1 MFQGSSP
8 KNQKK
13 KTKEKRARAPCAWC
27 SAGVCAGL
35 DRHVEPPVWA
45 VEGGSWPG
53 DSWAQEGGGADGA
66 SVLLSP
72 REAHGAGA
80 GGAPGLPAAARLL
93 QCVSSGPQPFLC
105 VRSQALGTKPW
116 FEEHSRAVELEG
128 LAACEGAY
136 SHKYSTLSP
145 IGSGAFG
152 SVWTAVDKEANKEVP
167 GAAAAPWRPTPGVS
181 RHLRS
186 LAKLRAGRQLPY
198 LHQSWV

>member
-1 MFQGSSP
+1 MRPRLPESGCWEGVGGGFPGVQFEVKRVQLQGSATLFCCWLVKDLLHSHLD
-8 KNQKK
+8 
-13 KTKEKRARAPCAWC
+13 
-27 SAGVCAGL
+27 SALQSHLLLASLPSSAQSTC
-35 DRHVEPPVWA
+35 EP
-45 VEGGSWPG
+45 
-53 DSWAQEGGGADGA
+53 Q
-66 SVLLSP
+66 
-72 REAHGAGA
+72 
-80 GGAPGLPAAARLL
+80 
-93 QCVSSGPQPFLC
+93 VSGIGE
-105 VRSQALGTKPW
+105 ALGTKPW

>member
-1 MFQGSSP
+1 M
-8 KNQKK
+8 
-13 KTKEKRARAPCAWC
+13 
-27 SAGVCAGL
+27 
-35 DRHVEPPVWA
+35 WA